1 MRREMRRRKKKWKM
15 IGLAFLFFLLFL
27 AVAAL
32 IAFKMFTVEKVV
44 VTGSERYSDEAIE
57 EWLLNDEYSWN
68 SLYVYF
74 KYKFEEPGE
83 LPFVE
88 SMELTLKSPHT
99 LKVEVQEKVLLGRVY
114 IETLGQNAYF
124 DKEGIVVEMSS
135 EVIDNV
141 PKINGLDVEQ
151 IVLNEKLP
159 IKGKSVLKNLLSL
172 TQILKKYEL
181 APGSIKYGE
190 EGNYTLK
197 FGKISVALGQAQNF
211 NTKILRLSYIMPK
224 LEGEKGVLHLENWTE
239 NTTDITFEKTH

>member
-1 MRREMRRRKKKWKM
+1 MRRERRRRKKKWKM
-15 IGLAFLFFLLFL
+15 AGLIFLFFLLIL

-32 IAFKMFTVEKVV
+32 IAFKLFTVEKVV

-57 EWLLNDEYSWN
+57 NWLLDDEYSWN

-74 KYKFEEPGE
+74 KYKFEEPEE
-83 LPFVE
+83 LPFVD
-88 SMELTLKSPHT
+88 SMTITLKAPHI
-99 LKVEVQEKVLLGRVY
+99 LNVEVQEKVLLGRVY
-114 IETLGQNAYF
+114 IDTTGQNAYF

-159 IKGKSVLKNLLSL
+159 IKGKSVLKNMLSL

-181 APGSIKYGE
+181 SPGSIKYGG

-211 NTKILRLSYIMPK
+211 NEKLLRLSYIMPK
-224 LEGEKGVLHLENWTE
+224 LEGEKGVLHLESWTE
-239 NTTDITFEKTH
+239 NTTDITFEKKN